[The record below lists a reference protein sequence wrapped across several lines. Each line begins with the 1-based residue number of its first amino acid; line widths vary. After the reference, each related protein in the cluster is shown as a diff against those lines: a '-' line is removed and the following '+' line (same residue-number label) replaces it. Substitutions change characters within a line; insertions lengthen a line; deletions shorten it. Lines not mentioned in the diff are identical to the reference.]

1 VAACGGRAF
10 AVLPDGTVPTPPGG
24 PRDTG
29 TVRRW
34 PVVDALGLAQRCP
47 ASELLPEPPHRAV
60 VLTVPQLL
68 DTVLRRAL
76 AAGVD
81 TTLLTVGVS
90 RLYPAGPNPVPPVE
104 TVLVLLSG
112 AQDVGAQ
119 DAGAGDLQA
128 LPSVL
133 LRALAE
139 LPRTFVCRRATPWDR
154 LLVDLR
160 MRLPIADMHLG
171 PTVPED
177 ELWLLPDPAQ
187 SPPLRLGVTGRPVPL
202 PLVPDGADSGVPD
215 PGTPDFEIL
224 SGGVDSSEQRSW
236 PKPGAEPLRVV
247 PGRSPAAR
255 AADTRTAGVLLDD
268 GQLDLLRR
276 YLPGRPLAE
285 RAFLVLGDGAHL
297 LIEATELIASLPFG
311 VPLNRLGPGACL
323 IEAGHVLTPPLP
335 PAARIRTFGLTDNSV
350 TVCCPQGFLRFDLA
364 HLVPA
369 WALWAPPQLP
379 AVPSALSVEAERILE
394 AAAAILGIAE
404 AGGAGT
410 ARITVID
417 PSVLLQDAAR
427 LRAQGRFAEAAAAFR
442 QAGEMLEAGRLF
454 EQAAFQAPV
463 DP

>member
-171 PTVPED
+171 PTVSRRRSGSASPAD
-177 ELWLLPDPAQ
+177 LSRCHWCPTAPTPVSLTRVLLILRSCPVGLT
-187 SPPLRLGVTGRPVPL
+187 PPNNGPGRSRVRSRCGSCRVGRP
-202 PLVPDGADSGVPD
+202 PLVPRI
-215 PGTPDFEIL
+215 PG
-224 SGGVDSSEQRSW
+224 
-236 PKPGAEPLRVV
+236 
-247 PGRSPAAR
+247 
-255 AADTRTAGVLLDD
+255 
-268 GQLDLLRR
+268 
-276 YLPGRPLAE
+276 
-285 RAFLVLGDGAHL
+285 
-297 LIEATELIASLPFG
+297 
-311 VPLNRLGPGACL
+311 
-323 IEAGHVLTPPLP
+323 PP
-335 PAARIRTFGLTDNSV
+335 
-350 TVCCPQGFLRFDLA
+350 VCCSTTASSICCAATCR
-364 HLVPA
+364 
-369 WALWAPPQLP
+369 
-379 AVPSALSVEAERILE
+379 AVRWPSGPSWCSA
-394 AAAAILGIAE
+394 
-404 AGGAGT
+404 
-410 ARITVID
+410 TV
-417 PSVLLQDAAR
+417 R
-427 LRAQGRFAEAAAAFR
+427 TC
-442 QAGEMLEAGRLF
+442 
-454 EQAAFQAPV
+454 
-463 DP
+463 